1 MFTNV
6 YTFLDVN
13 SCAGGIPLY
22 KLQNCIGGWLGGG
35 VDLYLL
41 AKHWIELRKYG
52 KWSQIIQRLRI
63 IYV

>member
-13 SCAGGIPLY
+13 SYAGGIPLY

-41 AKHWIELRKYG
+41 AKH
-52 KWSQIIQRLRI
+52 
-63 IYV
+63 

>member
-22 KLQNCIGGWLGGG
+22 KLQNCMGGWLGGG

-41 AKHWIELRKYG
+41 AKHWIELNWENMASGLKLF
-52 KWSQIIQRLRI
+52 KD
-63 IYV
+63 